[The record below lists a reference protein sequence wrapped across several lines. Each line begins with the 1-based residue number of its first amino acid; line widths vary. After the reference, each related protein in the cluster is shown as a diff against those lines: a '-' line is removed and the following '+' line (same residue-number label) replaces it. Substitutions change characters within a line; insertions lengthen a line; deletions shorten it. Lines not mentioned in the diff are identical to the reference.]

1 MTGPQG
7 TEMRVLVAAQQ
18 AVTRWRREEVGSFD
32 RILAEVEQD
41 WWHGAT
47 EAMAERRAFR
57 HVAGLLKDRTD
68 DVLADPEPGL
78 DLVRQAL
85 AAGNDGP

>member
-41 WWHGAT
+41 WWHGASA
-47 EAMAERRAFR
+47 AMAERRAFR
-57 HVAGLLKDRTD
+57 QVATSLKDRTD

-85 AAGNDGP
+85 GAGNDGP